1 MKLEPTRPPRSMC
14 VFLGAVPL
22 LHLLRRSFDA
32 NDDNED
38 NRKRSQI
45 LSTVAAIP
53 TRAVK
58 L

>member
-1 MKLEPTRPPRSMC
+1 MC